1 MAIEN
6 IYKTFDS
13 QTDIKSVQRIE
24 REELF
29 NPKKFLVKPYNET
42 SSLAVSYNASQ
53 SFSGSYYCQV
63 GYVSKANSDI
73 DYFSFTRANS
83 GSLAEATGSVLF
95 YRYIMNQLQPD
106 NSVYEVSL
114 DNYQATHSV
123 VDVLS
128 VSREWYKD
136 GIDAR
141 YFSVLIHNSA
151 SSDFESSLSGSIGLG
166 SDVVSLFANYNVS
179 YNTSLGTKY
188 FLYPT
193 VSSGS
198 IYNTVTDEFNM
209 KTPLDLDTT
218 EPVGELF
225 VNAGIVFLF
234 PEKIKEKY
242 SLIENDEILSYVGGI
257 GGRSLIQ
264 LNSSVFFARV
274 LNTEFN
280 YSTNPTFY
288 DPTNETFIREDLV
301 DDPVT
306 YPTVIGLYN
315 QKNELIAVGSI
326 SQPAKK
332 TFNNEA
338 VFRLELSY

>member
-29 NPKKFLVKPYNET
+29 NPRKFLTKPYNET
-42 SSLAVSYNASQ
+42 GSLSVSYNASQ
-53 SFSGSYYCQV
+53 SFSGSYYCEV

-73 DYFSFTRANS
+73 DYFSFTRASS

-106 NSVYEVSL
+106 NSVYEVAL
-114 DNYQATHSV
+114 DSYQATHSV

-141 YFSVLIHNSA
+141 YFSVLIHNTGSA
-151 SSDFESSLSGSIGLG
+151 TSDSVLSGSLGLG
-166 SDVVSLFANYNVS
+166 SDVVALFANYNNS
-179 YNTSLGTKY
+179 YNTPLGTKY
-188 FLYPT
+188 YLYPT

-209 KTPLDLDTT
+209 KSPLDLSVS
-218 EPVGELF
+218 EPVGEVF

-234 PEKIKEKY
+234 PQKIKQLYPNVVET
-242 SLIENDEILSYVGGI
+242 SILSYVGGI

-264 LNSSVFFARV
+264 LNSSIFFARI

-280 YSTNPTFY
+280 YSTNPTYY
-288 DPTNETFIREDLV
+288 DPTNDTFIREELIDE
-301 DDPVT
+301 PVT
-306 YPTVIGLYN
+306 YPTMIGLYN
-315 QKNELIAVGSI
+315 QKNELVAVGSI

-332 TFNNEA
+332 SFDNEA